1 METRLFRPQP
11 FLVAE
16 ALVSRMKQLVP
27 HLAPVCLLP
36 LSTSCAGS
44 PGLIPPVTTKQHE
57 SELCHIRIGR
67 YLAPAWSRA
76 SIPIQLSA
84 FSQICSAMSLFP
96 KPSVPSGTSTRPPPR
111 VMLVEK
117 SYTSSSAQRDD
128 TIWTDTAAVLAPRLL
143 TIRDRI
149 SILDWSM
156 DALLFWASIVEFIF
170 SSFTRTYGVY
180 GAKHYVCPLGR
191 LRSAA
196 QFIELSATVASWVRS
211 QPLALGSDA
220 SCCCCRQERSADDG
234 ATSQQGAAFS
244 VPLSSTI
251 LALLLVDLASL
262 ALSLS
267 TTVLPPWLAS
277 RSVPR
282 GLLDHAGG

>member
-27 HLAPVCLLP
+27 CLAAVCLLP

-128 TIWTDTAAVLAPRLL
+128 TAAVLAPCLL

-170 SSFTRTYGVY
+170 SSFTRSF
-180 GAKHYVCPLGR
+180 GAKHYVCPLGRLGR

>member
-1 METRLFRPQP
+1 MQVHPDCFLLSQRRAFYRL
-11 FLVAE
+11 L
-16 ALVSRMKQLVP
+16 
-27 HLAPVCLLP
+27 
-36 LSTSCAGS
+36 
-44 PGLIPPVTTKQHE
+44 E
-57 SELCHIRIGR
+57 SELCLIRIGR

-128 TIWTDTAAVLAPRLL
+128 TAAVVAPSLL
-143 TIRDRI
+143 TNRDRI

-282 GLLDHAGG
+282 CL